1 MEPTVEDQDT
11 PIEEGSGTP
20 VCVQC
25 FQPVDPLQNYCA
37 NCGGA
42 TGNFTH
48 YLPFV
53 NIRWQASVWGQAWRQ
68 IWSPGI
74 SFPGRLFRF
83 LMIVW
88 NVPIMLIGLLFR
100 SGGSIENEPGQ
111 ETGSA
116 HKPGE
121 PH

>member
-1 MEPTVEDQDT
+1 MDTPPAEQDIVEDGD
-11 PIEEGSGTP
+11 EGTP
-20 VCVQC
+20 VCMKC
-25 FQPVDPLQNYCA
+25 FQPANPLDNYCR

-68 IWSPGI
+68 IGSPDV
-74 SFPGRLFRF
+74 SFPGRVFR
-83 LMIVW
+83 LIMVIW

-100 SGGSIENEPGQ
+100 PKHEVDKEPCQ
-111 ETGSA
+111 
-116 HKPGE
+116 HVNPGD
-121 PH
+121 P